1 MKRVLLV
8 LAVMAFGLS
17 TFAQDSTAVK
27 PKVSV
32 SPYVATGLSIGA
44 SNGAVGN
51 SFASASYA
59 SVEAGVMIENLMV
72 GLVFGVNDL
81 NSFGSIQN
89 YWYEGKVAYAIH
101 VKIIDIYGVIGVGAY
116 TTKQDDGNGGTK
128 LVFLE
133 YGGGV
138 SKSFNNGLGVF
149 LQATSWDGA
158 MYVTPGLFYSF

>member
-1 MKRVLLV
+1 MKRILLV

-32 SPYVATGLSIGA
+32 SPYVATGLSIGV

-89 YWYEGKVAYAIH
+89 YWYEGKVAYAIP
-101 VKIIDIYGVIGVGAY
+101 VKIIDIYGVIGVGSY
-116 TTKQDDGNGGTK
+116 TGNTKR
-128 LVFLE
+128 VFLE

-149 LQATSWDGA
+149 VQATSWDGA
-158 MYVTPGLFYSF
+158 MYITPGLFYSF

>member
-1 MKRVLLV
+1 MKTVVTLV
-8 LAVMAFGLS
+8 AFLTFGLS
-17 TFAQDSTAVK
+17 TFAQDTTQVESK

-32 SPYVATGLSIGA
+32 SPYVATGLSIG
-44 SNGAVGN
+44 SSSDFVGG
-51 SFASASYA
+51 SYA

-89 YWYEGKVAYAIH
+89 YWYEGKVAYAIP
-101 VKIIDIYGVIGVGAY
+101 VKIIDIYGVVGIGSY
-116 TTKQDDGNGGTK
+116 TGDTKR
-128 LVFLE
+128 VFLE

-149 LQATSWDGA
+149 VQATSWDNA

>member
-32 SPYVATGLSIGA
+32 SPYVATGLSIGV
-44 SNGAVGN
+44 SNGVVGN

-89 YWYEGKVAYAIH
+89 YWYEGKVAYAIP
-101 VKIIDIYGVIGVGAY
+101 VKIIDIYGVIGVGSY
-116 TTKQDDGNGGTK
+116 TGNTKR
-128 LVFLE
+128 VFLE

-149 LQATSWDGA
+149 VQATSWDGA